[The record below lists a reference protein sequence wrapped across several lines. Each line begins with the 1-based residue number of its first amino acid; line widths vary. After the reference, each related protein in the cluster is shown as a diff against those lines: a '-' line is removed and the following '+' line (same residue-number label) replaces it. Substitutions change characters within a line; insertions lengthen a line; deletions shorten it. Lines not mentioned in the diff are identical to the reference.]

1 MVEHCA
7 KGRWDSDPLKAWA
20 GPQTNPKQ
28 LSNPRRLSNP
38 TTPQLQERDAAR
50 QSFLHPNEKI
60 HEKGSPGMALE
71 EPCP

>member
-1 MVEHCA
+1 MEAARAQGHREAVAEMVEHCA

-38 TTPQLQERDAAR
+38 TTPQVGNSSCRVEV
-50 QSFLHPNEKI
+50 P
-60 HEKGSPGMALE
+60 
-71 EPCP
+71 